1 MAVLKIFPEKDA
13 TLYSAYPSMNTGLD
27 EIIEASL
34 ITEAYS
40 DPSPQASR
48 FLIQFSNDDINS
60 AISLIPTNKYQSGSW
75 NAALQCFIANAQ
87 GLNLDTTLKCFPV
100 AKSWGMGTGRYL
112 DNPITTNGTS
122 WIWAD
127 YAGNTPW
134 TSSIPTGATSS
145 YTSSVDAGGGI
156 WYTGSQYSSSVTFT
170 YRSDKDINLNVT
182 NTVRAWTTSSVAD
195 QLPNYGFILKQDTE
209 FVNSIDIQ
217 PQLKYFSVD
226 TNTIYPP
233 DLQISW
239 DDFSWNTGSSTQTVL
254 NTLPATINLAEN
266 PGVFY
271 SQSINRF
278 RINARPEYPIQ
289 LWQTSSVYLN
299 NYYLP
304 SGSTTYAIK
313 DLETN
318 EYIVNFD
325 NTYTQVSAD
334 ATSSYF
340 DVYMNFLQPERYY
353 TILIKTTINGSTIVF
368 NDQYSFKVING

>member
-34 ITEAYS
+34 AASSETS
-40 DPSPQASR
+40 NSPQASR
-48 FLIQFSNDDINS
+48 FLIQFASEDLLS
-60 AISLIPTNKYQSGSW
+60 AINLIPQDKYHSGNW
-75 NAALQCFIANAQ
+75 NATLQCFVANAE
-87 GLNLDTTLKCFPV
+87 GLNVDTTLKCFPV
-100 AKSWGMGTGRYL
+100 AKSWGMGTGHYL
-112 DNPITTNGTS
+112 DSPEVTNGTS

-127 YAGNTPW
+127 YSGSIPW
-134 TSSIPTGATSS
+134 TSSIPAGATSS
-145 YTSSVDAGGGI
+145 FTSSVDAGGGI
-156 WYTGSQYSSSVTFT
+156 WYTGSQYSASVTFT

-182 NTVRAWTTSSVAD
+182 NTVRAWTTSSVPA
-195 QLPNYGFILKQDTE
+195 QLPNYGFILKQNTE
-209 FVNSIDIQ
+209 FVNNINYQ

-239 DDFSWNTGSSTQTVL
+239 SDFSFNTGSSTQTVL
-254 NTLPATINLAEN
+254 NTLPANINLAEN

-289 LWQTSSVYLN
+289 LWTTGSVYTN

-304 SGSTTYAIK
+304 EGVTTWAIK

-318 EYIVNFD
+318 EYVIDFD

-334 ATSSYF
+334 SISSYF

-353 TILIKTTINGSTIVF
+353 TILIKTTIDGSTIVF
-368 NDQYSFKVING
+368 NNQYSFKVVNG

>member
-13 TLYSAYPSMNTGLD
+13 TLYSLYPDMNTGLD
-27 EIIEASL
+27 EILEASL
-34 ITEAYS
+34 TTLAYS
-40 DPSPQASR
+40 DPYPQASR
-48 FLIQFSNDDINS
+48 FLIQFANEDLTS
-60 AISLIPTNKYQSGSW
+60 AINLIPQAKYQAGNW
-75 NAALQCFIANAQ
+75 NATLQCFIANAE
-87 GLNLDTTLKCFPV
+87 GLNVDTTLKCFPV
-100 AKSWGMGTGRYL
+100 AKSWGMGTGYYL
-112 DNPITTNGTS
+112 DIPTVTNGTS

-127 YAGNTPW
+127 YSGSTQWVA
-134 TSSIPTGATSS
+134 SIPAGATAS
-145 YTSSVDAGGGI
+145 YTSSVNAGGGI

-182 NTVRAWTTSSVAD
+182 NTVRAWTTSSAPA
-195 QLPNYGFILKQDTE
+195 QLPNYGFILKQDVE
-209 FVNSIDIQ
+209 FVNNNNYQ

-254 NTLPATINLAEN
+254 NTLPANINLAEN

-271 SQSINRF
+271 SQSMNRF

-289 LWQTSSVYLN
+289 LWTTGSVYLN
-299 NYYLP
+299 NYFLP

-318 EYIVNFD
+318 EYIVDFN

-340 DVYMNFLQPERYY
+340 DVYMDFLQPERYY
-353 TILIKTTINGSTIVF
+353 TILIKTTIDGSTIVF
-368 NDQYSFKVING
+368 NNQYSFKVVNG